1 MGFPFS
7 GDGNFWSKVVV
18 MVAHL
23 CDYAKNDWAVNF
35 KRMISTVCE
44 LSQ

>member
-1 MGFPFS
+1 MGMGFPFS

-23 CDYAKNDWAVNF
+23 CDYAKND
-35 KRMISTVCE
+35 
-44 LSQ
+44 